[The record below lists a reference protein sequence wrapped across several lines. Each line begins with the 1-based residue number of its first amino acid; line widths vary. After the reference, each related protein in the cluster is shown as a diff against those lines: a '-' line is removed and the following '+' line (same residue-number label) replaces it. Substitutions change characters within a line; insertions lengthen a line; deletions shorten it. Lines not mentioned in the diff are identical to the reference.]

1 MIVKESAVSQKNNLM
16 NKILLFL
23 LGGCIIGSAITIFS
37 AQNKQIL
44 NMGCLILVIIFL
56 FSIILSEYDIPEE
69 DLPIIGIITIIV
81 FGIMICY
88 NFFKKK
94 KQNQ

>member
-1 MIVKESAVSQKNNLM
+1 M
-16 NKILLFL
+16 
-23 LGGCIIGSAITIFS
+23 
-37 AQNKQIL
+37 

-88 NFFKKK
+88 NVFGIMICYNFFKKK